1 MSEVCVCARRREV
14 ERNEVLGDWIR
25 NRASRVELLPHSEE
39 RREKSPPP
47 PPSPP
52 TVRETQR
59 NLTLFVEI

>member
-39 RREKSPPP
+39 RKEKREEESLPPLE
-47 PPSPP
+47 
-52 TVRETQR
+52 RHK
-59 NLTLFVEI
+59 EI